1 MFPPRSAL
9 RSSIFHC
16 VTGRFA
22 PDQEA
27 HPVSQAPPIPAPAEK
42 AVTGVG
48 AVLTCRG
55 DGPGRWL
62 CSLFQ
67 TRGLWDKKSGAALF
81 GAAAVTSLV
90 HPSVPHL
97 LLQPGQQVRDY
108 AFDFRPG
115 LPERFLLARLRTLL
129 QKIFRGPVE
138 LREFLRSEE
147 PRSGDQPGAD
157 GEILSG
163 VLKVSFIIVA
173 IVSLASCHIP
183 ERLPAPP

>member
-1 MFPPRSAL
+1 MGSGTAVFPPCSAL

-22 PDQEA
+22 LAQEA
-27 HPVSQAPPIPAPAEK
+27 YPVSQAPPIPAPAEK

-67 TRGLWDKKSGAALF
+67 TRGLWDKKSGASLF

-90 HPSVPHL
+90 HPSVLPSAAPAGPAG
-97 LLQPGQQVRDY
+97 PGLCIRFLSGP
-108 AFDFRPG
+108 AGARSAGRCPAPG
-115 LPERFLLARLRTLL
+115 LPPENSPL
-129 QKIFRGPVE
+129 
-138 LREFLRSEE
+138 
-147 PRSGDQPGAD
+147 PG
-157 GEILSG
+157 
-163 VLKVSFIIVA
+163 
-173 IVSLASCHIP
+173 
-183 ERLPAPP
+183 RAP